1 MAYKVRR
8 AKRIIG
14 FGENKKERYVI
25 VPDRGPVVTNKQI
38 CAKVV
43 QRISTTEKM
52 VSAILDAVVE
62 QMIDHFM
69 NGHSVQLEGLGTF
82 IPSISTKSSTVE
94 KEVNVNSIQRMR
106 LRFCP
111 CKAIQSEMDNI
122 VFEFD
127 VCDSTQDAKK
137 TTETTPD
144 ESESEGPDI
153 I

>member
-8 AKRIIG
+8 AKRMIG
-14 FGENKKERYVI
+14 FGVNKKERYVI

-69 NGHSVQLEGLGTF
+69 NGHSVQLEGLGTL
-82 IPSISTKSSTVE
+82 IPTISTKSSMVE

-106 LRFCP
+106 LRFYP
-111 CKAIQSEMDNI
+111 CKAIQMQMDRI

-127 VCDSTQDAKK
+127 VCDCTQDEKK
-137 TTETTPD
+137 ATETTP
-144 ESESEGPDI
+144 SEPEPENPDTV
-153 I
+153 